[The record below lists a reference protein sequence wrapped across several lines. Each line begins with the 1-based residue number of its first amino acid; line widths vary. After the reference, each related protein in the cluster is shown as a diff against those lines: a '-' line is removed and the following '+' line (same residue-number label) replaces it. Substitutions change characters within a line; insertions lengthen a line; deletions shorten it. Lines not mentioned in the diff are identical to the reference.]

1 MVYHVSPWL
10 EMVRA
15 FNQLILGACLV
26 IDIASVSLAQEY
38 LVRGAGV
45 KMSSSYPPFGL
56 LHGRGSS
63 DNLSSPTK
71 GKEYVTNHWNVCI
84 GGYPSFSLA
93 EYSTRQCVV
102 DYSLMENVGSY
113 R

>member
-45 KMSSSYPPFGL
+45 KMSSSYPSLWPLAWKRLVRQSFLSNKRERVRDKPLERLHRRLPFVFFG
-56 LHGRGSS
+56 
-63 DNLSSPTK
+63 
-71 GKEYVTNHWNVCI
+71 
-84 GGYPSFSLA
+84 
-93 EYSTRQCVV
+93 
-102 DYSLMENVGSY
+102 
-113 R
+113 